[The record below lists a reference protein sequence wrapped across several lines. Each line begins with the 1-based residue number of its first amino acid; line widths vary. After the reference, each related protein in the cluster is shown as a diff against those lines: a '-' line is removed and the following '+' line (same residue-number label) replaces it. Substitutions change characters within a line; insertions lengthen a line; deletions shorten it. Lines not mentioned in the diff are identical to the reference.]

1 MTRGTSLVGL
11 VALAGLAG
19 CGAAG
24 SAPSASP
31 SASTAQATA
40 ATPVPTAP
48 PTTAPPTTAPPTTAP
63 APVPV
68 ATDRPPV
75 RLSDGRSVVAV
86 DPATG
91 AERASWPDA
100 AISLDGRWTVA
111 VGADAAS
118 GRTDATWIGA
128 TGEADRSGPV
138 PAGLRPTVTSADGRW
153 AVLAEPAPARAAG
166 EIGPART
173 SSHFAVTDGA
183 GWLKQVT
190 LPGNFSPEAFGFI
203 EDHPMTLQMIE
214 YLPPDHPTSYRVR
227 TLDLTTGAVGLPV
240 NLRDKAT
247 PVDETMAGTSRTQV
261 YASGE
266 DLLFTL
272 YQPVSTDG
280 GAWEYGFV
288 HTLATAW
295 GGVWCIDLPD
305 VLGLE
310 DHRGTLALSPDHRV
324 LYVAT
329 GAGRIGTIH
338 TSDLQALAVD
348 RTANLGVAADEQP
361 VMVAGSDRLWVGLGR
376 RLLVV
381 DPISLEVVARAEL
394 PATVTALTLDPM
406 THELVGADD
415 GGHLRRWALDEA
427 GQLAETASIPLP
439 AGLGPVARIV
449 P

>member
-1 MTRGTSLVGL
+1 V
-11 VALAGLAG
+11 
-19 CGAAG
+19 
-24 SAPSASP
+24 
-31 SASTAQATA
+31 
-40 ATPVPTAP
+40 
-48 PTTAPPTTAPPTTAP
+48 
-63 APVPV
+63 
-68 ATDRPPV
+68 TDRSPV

-86 DPATG
+86 DPVTG
-91 AERASWPDA
+91 AERGSWSDA
-100 AISLDGRWTVA
+100 ALSLDGRWTIAVA
-111 VGADAAS
+111 ADPAS
-118 GRTDATWIGA
+118 GTTNATWIGT
-128 TGEADRSGPV
+128 TGEADRSGAIPR
-138 PAGLRPTVTSADGRW
+138 GLVPTVTSADGRW
-153 AVLAEPAPARAAG
+153 AVLAEPAPARAPG

-183 GWLKQVT
+183 GWLKEVT
-190 LPGNFSPEAFGFI
+190 LPGNFSPEALGFI
-203 EDHPMTLQMIE
+203 EGHPMTLQMIE

-247 PVDETMAGTSRTQV
+247 PVDESMAGTSRTQV
-261 YASGE
+261 YSSGE

-310 DHRGTLALSPDHRV
+310 DHRGTLALSPDHRL

-329 GAGRIGTIH
+329 GAGRIGTIR
-338 TSDLQALAVD
+338 TSDLQALEVD
-348 RTANLGVAADEQP
+348 RTANLGVTADEQP
-361 VMVAGSDRLWVGLGR
+361 VMAAGSDRLWVGLGR

-381 DPISLEVVARAEL
+381 DPTSLEVVARAEL
-394 PATVTALTLDPM
+394 PAAVTALTLDPA
-406 THELVGADD
+406 THDLVGADE
-415 GGHLRRWALDEA
+415 GGHLRRWTLDATDQLTEA
-427 GQLAETASIPLP
+427 ASTPVP

-449 P
+449 L